1 MKVVLFC
8 GGQGL
13 RIREHSESIPKPM
26 VTVGYRPIL
35 WHVMRYY
42 AHYGMKDFVLCL
54 GYRADAIK
62 DYFLSYSEAISND
75 FVMADGGRSIEL
87 LRSDIHDWRISFI
100 DTGLQSSVGQRLRAV
115 RSLLKDDDMFL
126 ANYGDV
132 LTDAPLPDLV
142 RRFRRSGKLAA
153 FVAVRPTSY
162 TFHLVRF
169 EATNRVR
176 EVQDVTDAGLW
187 INGGYFM
194 FRREVLD
201 EIGPGDDLVP
211 DVLPR
216 LIERDEVLGY
226 RYEGFWAP
234 MDTLRD
240 WQKLDE
246 LVGSGHMPWAVW
258 QQAPADT
265 APRGPDAGAAGVD
278 GAA

>member
-13 RIREHSESIPKPM
+13 RIREHSETIPKPM
-26 VTVGYRPIL
+26 VSIGYRPVL

-62 DYFLSYSEAISND
+62 DYFLRYNEALSND

-100 DTGLQSSVGQRLRAV
+100 DTGLHASVGQRLKAV
-115 RSLLKDDDMFL
+115 ASHLGDDDIFL

-132 LTDAPLPDLV
+132 LTDAPLPDLIS
-142 RRFRRSGKLAA
+142 RFRRSGKLAA

-169 EATNRVR
+169 EGKHQVR
-176 EVQDVTDAGLW
+176 DVQDVKDSDLW
-187 INGGYFM
+187 LNGGYFM

-201 EIGPGDDLVP
+201 EIQPGEDLVP

-216 LIERDEVLGY
+216 LIERDQVLAY
-226 RYEGFWAP
+226 RYDGFWAP

-240 WQKLDE
+240 WQKLDQM
-246 LVGSGHMPWAVW
+246 VQSGDMPWAVW
-258 QQAPADT
+258 QKPPADT
-265 APRGPDAGAAGVD
+265 GRLLTVADVAGID